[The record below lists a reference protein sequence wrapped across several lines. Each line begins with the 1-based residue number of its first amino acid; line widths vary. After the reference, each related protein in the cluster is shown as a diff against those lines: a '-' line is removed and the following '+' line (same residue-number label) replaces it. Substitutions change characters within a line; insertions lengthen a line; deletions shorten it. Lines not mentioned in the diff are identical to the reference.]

1 MTQAL
6 VYWLGVV
13 RVLLP
18 RWSLDLPQRRSYFHP
33 LRALAFLGALLLSQ
47 PVAAESQIDIA
58 EEIGCLALNIYFEA
72 RGEPDLGKAAVA
84 HVVLNRVVDTRFP
97 TTVCGV
103 VRQGGEQQLRRC
115 QFSWWCDGRSDK
127 PRHAESWQQVQAVA
141 QQVYWGLA
149 PDPTAGALWYHADSV
164 SPSWG
169 KVFNRGPQI
178 GQHVFYLDDALPP
191 QLTALPISY
200 AGKVYDSNRW

>member
-1 MTQAL
+1 M
-6 VYWLGVV
+6 G
-13 RVLLP
+13 VLLP
-18 RWSLDLPQRRSYFHP
+18 RRSLDLWRRSLIRP
-33 LRALAFLGALLLSQ
+33 LSALAFLGAFLFTQ
-47 PVAAESQIDIA
+47 PTAAESQTDIA

-72 RGEPDLGKAAVA
+72 RGEPDLGKIAVA

-97 TTVCGV
+97 TTVCEV

-127 PRHAESWQQVQAVA
+127 PRDARSWRIVQAVA
-141 QQVYWGLA
+141 HQVYWGFS

-169 KVFNRGPQI
+169 HVFNRGPQI
-178 GQHVFYLDDALPP
+178 GQHVFYKDDALPP
-191 QLTALPISY
+191 QLTALPIWR
-200 AGKVYDSNRW
+200 GI